1 MFKGIPYAAPPVGGL
16 RWQPPRPAERWRGVR
31 QRTDFGSPCMQPT
44 GLGPA
49 RDLTRMSEDCLTVNV
64 WTPAQRPRGRL
75 PVMVWIHG
83 GGFVVGAST
92 DHPFATDGS
101 ALARRAWSSSAS
113 TTGSGS
119 LGSWPI
125 PVCRKRLR
133 QARPATM
140 VCSISLPHCGGSRAT
155 SRNSAGIPGVSRS
168 SAIPRWSSVFYL
180 LVSPLAKGLFS
191 RAISQSGG
199 LAIYF
204 PTQHLREHWYG
215 LMPAEIEGASLG
227 NDIST
232 LRQLS
237 AQELLD
243 RARTRTDLMFG
254 DTGIEY
260 RPIVDGYVIPDDPET
275 LFDQADFAHVPLLLG
290 TTADEGTVFAMGMPI
305 KTVAA
310 WRDTPD
316 AAFQPTATRSSVSIP
331 PKRMRS
337 YSRPSADSSRTG
349 GLLDRPEPLRVPWQ
363 RGRSLSSYTSSPA
376 SIPLSCQF
384 PM

>member
-1 MFKGIPYAAPPVGGL
+1 MGAGSWLAQAPAIHS
-16 RWQPPRPAERWRGVR
+16 RPME
-31 QRTDFGSPCMQPT
+31 
-44 GLGPA
+44 
-49 RDLTRMSEDCLTVNV
+49 
-64 WTPAQRPRGRL
+64 
-75 PVMVWIHG
+75 
-83 GGFVVGAST
+83 
-92 DHPFATDGS
+92 S
-101 ALARRAWSSSAS
+101 ALARRGVVVVSFNYRL
-113 TTGSGS
+113 GS

-125 PVCRKRLR
+125 PVCRKPLR

-140 VCSISLPHCGGSRAT
+140 VCSISLPHCGGPEQHRAIRRGSRECHDLRRF
-155 SRNSAGIPGVSRS
+155 SGG
-168 SAIPRWSSVFYL
+168 SSVFYL

-260 RPIVDGYVIPDDPET
+260 RPIVDGYVIPDDPAT
-275 LFDQADFAHVPLLLG
+275 LFDQGRFAHVPLLLG

-310 WRDTPD
+310 WREYARRRFPADGDTIVGQYPAETD
-316 AAFQPTATRSSVSIP
+316 AQLFTAVSRFVTDWWFAGSTRAIARAVAARTQSVFLYSS
-331 PKRMRS
+331 
-337 YSRPSADSSRTG
+337 A
-349 GLLDRPEPLRVPWQ
+349 
-363 RGRSLSSYTSSPA
+363 A